1 MASHNSFSARERFGV
16 QFVELAR
23 RWRRALDHSLAQTGL
38 TDATWAPLIRLHELG
53 DGVQQ
58 KELALR
64 VGLRESSLVRL
75 LDILEQGAL
84 IERRADEADRR
95 AKLIFI
101 TPAGRNSVAKIR
113 KVLAHVETDILV
125 DLSDQEIE
133 SMLQAFANIG
143 KRIQPIL
150 DDSEQRS

>member
-1 MASHNSFSARERFGV
+1 MTSFSSRERFGV

-38 TDATWAPLIRLHELG
+38 TDATWAPLLRLHELG

-75 LDILEQGAL
+75 LDILEHSGL
-84 IERRADEADRR
+84 IERRADAADRR
-95 AKLIFI
+95 AKLIFV
-101 TPAGRNSVAKIR
+101 TDAGRASVAQIR
-113 KVLAHVETDILV
+113 EVLARVETDIL
-125 DLSDQEIE
+125 LGLKDQDIE
-133 SMLQAFANIG
+133 SMLHAFGRIG
-143 KRIQPIL
+143 ERIQAIL
-150 DDSEQRS
+150 DDKERRA